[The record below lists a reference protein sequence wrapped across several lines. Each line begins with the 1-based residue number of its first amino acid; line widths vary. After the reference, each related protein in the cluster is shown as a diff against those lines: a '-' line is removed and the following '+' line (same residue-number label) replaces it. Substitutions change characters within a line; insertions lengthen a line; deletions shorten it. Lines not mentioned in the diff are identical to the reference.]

1 MPTNFNGALEVG
13 SSIVPHIAMKDFVR
27 RQLIETMTRWDCR
40 GSHLWRANP
49 KRLLFQ
55 VLSHVSGVRLSA
67 LEKTELAGALENL
80 VRHKRLLQHA
90 AGAGQRHI
98 ELHFSKDV
106 SSEYHAWEKR
116 LLAFELLPWASSE
129 LPEPP
134 EPIRFSFPDSLHCR
148 LSTQLG
154 HDQCQEFCET
164 SNEIPYWS
172 FLRLNAMCGLEN
184 LEYQQVSTELASL
197 GYTTEQCKR
206 IDNCLRVS
214 GDGTVPVQQ
223 LDLYLRGRAEIQ
235 DESSQLIARLVDCE
249 PAGTVVDLCSGA
261 GGKSLAIATRLG
273 RTGHLVLHEPRP
285 RALQRAKSRL
295 DRSGLENGPCYHFVD
310 AAELDWW
317 IGKADW
323 VLVDAPCSNTGSLRR
338 HPECKYRCFEQEDDR
353 REFARL
359 LETQRQLL
367 RQACGLLKDDG
378 MLVYGTCSALVEEN
392 DCQVLWATSTASQLP
407 LATVVTHSFLPEKG
421 GSDGYYAAVLKK
433 KPR

>member
-1 MPTNFNGALEVG
+1 MPTNGVLEVI
-13 SSIVPHIAMKDFVR
+13 SSIVSHIAMKDFVR
-27 RQLIETMTRWDCR
+27 RQLIQTMTCWDCR
-40 GSHLWRANP
+40 DSHLWRASP
-49 KRLLFQ
+49 RRLLFQ

-67 LEKTELAGALENL
+67 LEKKELAEALESL

-98 ELHFSKDV
+98 ELHFSKDL

-116 LLAFELLPWASSE
+116 LLAFELLPWKSSAQ
-129 LPEPP
+129 P
-134 EPIRFSFPDSLHCR
+134 EPIRFSFPDSLYCR
-148 LSTQLG
+148 ISTQLG
-154 HDQCQEFCET
+154 HQKCQEFCEI

-172 FLRLNAMCGLEN
+172 FLRLNTMCGPGN
-184 LEYQQVSTELASL
+184 PEYQHISTELASL
-197 GYTTEQCKR
+197 GYMTEQCKR
-206 IDNCLRVS
+206 VDNCLRVS
-214 GDGTVPVQQ
+214 GDGRVPVQQ

-235 DESSQLIARLVDCE
+235 DESSQVIARLVDCE

-273 RTGHLVLHEPRP
+273 RAGHLVLHEPRS

-295 DRSGLENGPCYHFVD
+295 ERSGLENGPCYHFVD
-310 AAELDWW
+310 AAELDLWK
-317 IGKADW
+317 GKADW
-323 VLVDAPCSNTGSLRR
+323 VLVDAPCSNTGSLRH
-338 HPECKYRCFEQEDDR
+338 HPECKYRCFEQEEDK

-367 RQACGLLKDDG
+367 RKACGLLKDDG

-392 DCQVLWATSTASQLP
+392 DCQVLWATSAASQLR

-433 KPR
+433 QPR